1 MSQVIFSS
9 VALQDLERLR
19 KFLQPNKYVI
29 RQASARIKKA
39 IQLLEENPRMG
50 RKVEEMGQEYREL
63 IINFGDSGY
72 IALYHFDGRN
82 VTILALRHQREVDY

>member
-1 MSQVIFSS
+1 MPQVIFSS

-29 RQASARIKKA
+29 
-39 IQLLEENPRMG
+39 